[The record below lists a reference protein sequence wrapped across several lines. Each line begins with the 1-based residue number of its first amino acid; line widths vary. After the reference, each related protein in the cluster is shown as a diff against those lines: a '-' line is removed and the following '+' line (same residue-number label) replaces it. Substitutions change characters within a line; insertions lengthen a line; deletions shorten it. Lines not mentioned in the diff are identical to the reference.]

1 MATFKIY
8 YLSNFKICITVLLTM
23 GLSWWL
29 SSKDL
34 PATAGDSSSIP
45 GWGRSPGGGHGNPLQ
60 YSCLGIP
67 WTEEPGRLQSVGSQR
82 VRHDSNWAWARI
94 VNYSGHAI
102 CYIPRTHLL
111 YNWKFVPFDPLYL
124 FCGPCQ
130 QSQVSSLYLW
140 AWGGFLVCFLDSTF
154 KYI

>member
-8 YLSNFKICITVLLTM
+8 YLWNFKICITVLLTM

-45 GWGRSPGGGHGNPLQ
+45 GWGRSPGGGHGNPLH

-82 VRHDSNWAWARI
+82 VRHDLASEHKRTQLTI
-94 VNYSGHAI
+94 VAMLYV
-102 CYIPRTHLL
+102 THLL
-111 YNWKFVPFDPLYL
+111 HNWKFVPFDPLYL

>member
-67 WTEEPGRLQSVGSQR
+67 WTEEPGGLQSVGSQR
-82 VRHDSNWAWARI
+82 VRHDLAIEHEHAQLTIMAMLYVTSPGLICCITGSLCLLIPFTCFVAPASNRR
-94 VNYSGHAI
+94 S
-102 CYIPRTHLL
+102 LL
-111 YNWKFVPFDPLYL
+111 CIFELGVAFWSVF
-124 FCGPCQ
+124 
-130 QSQVSSLYLW
+130 
-140 AWGGFLVCFLDSTF
+140 
-154 KYI
+154 